1 MRGLREAGDFGSG
14 GRDVPLGPAA
24 VDPDV
29 RAADSGASG
38 FSGREEI
45 AEAEP
50 QAVDFSVGGA
60 EDGNLQRV
68 ILVGNA
74 AGDEFQPGAAIAT
87 EGNEAGTAC
96 VERLAGFKS
105 RGRSDHVRLGF
116 GDRAVSRSRDGKTAA
131 RNETLWRRARAER
144 R

>member
-1 MRGLREAGDFGSG
+1 MGGLGDGGDFGGG

-38 FSGREEI
+38 LPGREEI

-60 EDGNLQRV
+60 EDSDLQRV
-68 ILVGNA
+68 ILVGHA
-74 AGDEFQPGAAIAT
+74 AGDEFQPGAAAAA

-96 VERLAGFKS
+96 VERLAGFES
-105 RGRSDHVRLGF
+105 GGLAGE
-116 GDRAVSRSRDGKTAA
+116 TA
-131 RNETLWRRARAER
+131 EFLFEKIHGGP
-144 R
+144 